1 VHETEL
7 HAFNLAR
14 LDMQER
20 CERIALQ
27 VERRPTVSNES
38 ETPAT
43 PAEQERIGGLAG
55 LAGGV
60 LTGARIGSAVLPVAG
75 VGTFAGAVV
84 GGIVG
89 NEVGKRLGR
98 AVVNGFS
105 AFTKTLTEG

>member
-1 VHETEL
+1 MT
-7 HAFNLAR
+7 
-14 LDMQER
+14 
-20 CERIALQ
+20 
-27 VERRPTVSNES
+27 NEH

-43 PAEQERIGGLAG
+43 SAEQERIGGIAG
-55 LAGGV
+55 LAGGL

-98 AVVNGFS
+98 AVVDGFN